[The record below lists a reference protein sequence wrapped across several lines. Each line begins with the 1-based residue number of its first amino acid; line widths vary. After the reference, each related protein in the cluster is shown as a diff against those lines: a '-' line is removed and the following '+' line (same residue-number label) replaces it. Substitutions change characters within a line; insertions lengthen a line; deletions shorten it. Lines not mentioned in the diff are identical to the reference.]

1 MLIQIE
7 LRDTDCHGKRIGNSR
22 VHMSSCRV
30 VRQPGDGL
38 RMENIAP
45 AVQRFYHSM
54 TAALLQKDPEN
65 PEVDK
70 LDKGTY
76 PVIMGNLARFLAS
89 PKEGEG

>member
-7 LRDTDCHGKRIGNSR
+7 LRDTDFHGKRLGNSR
-22 VHMSSCRV
+22 VHMSACRV

-45 AVQRFYHSM
+45 AIQRFYHSM

-70 LDKGTY
+70 VDKGTY
-76 PVIMGNLARFLAS
+76 PVITANLARFLAP
-89 PKEGEG
+89 PKEGVE

>member
-1 MLIQIE
+1 MLIQVE
-7 LRDTDCHGKRIGNSR
+7 LRDTDSHGRRLGNSK
-22 VHMSSCRV
+22 VHMSFCRV
-30 VRQPGDGL
+30 IRQPGDGL

-70 LDKGTY
+70 VDKGTY
-76 PVIMGNLARFLAS
+76 PVIMANLARFLAA
-89 PKEGEG
+89 PEEGGK